1 MFKEMTAAHA
11 SARNRRIRQAGPAVL
26 CVFLLA
32 ATLDL
37 WCRPKTV
44 PTDVEV
50 AERFVVALN
59 KGSTRDLV
67 SASGCPFVFR
77 NQEWESAK
85 DGSGF
90 VHGKSDDKSFK
101 NKKMLGTFFE
111 TLAAKVKIE
120 NEKAAANSP
129 SKDSLLLDNLKGAPA
144 DWQELNLVLFG
155 RGFGDVEHVAIVGVD
170 SATHRVR
177 GLYLN

>member
-1 MFKEMTAAHA
+1 MMTTTDR
-11 SARNRRIRQAGPAVL
+11 SFARNWMLRQMKIAVI
-26 CVFLLA
+26 CA
-32 ATLDL
+32 ALVAVVPDL
-37 WCRPKTV
+37 WSGPRTV

-50 AERFVVALN
+50 AERFVVSLN
-59 KGSTRDLV
+59 HGNTRDLV
-67 SASGCPFVFR
+67 SESECPFVFR
-77 NQEWESAK
+77 NQEWESAT

-90 VHGKSDDKSFK
+90 VHGKADDQSFK
-101 NKKMLGTFFE
+101 NKKALA
-111 TLAAKVKIE
+111 TLFSTLVSKVQIE
-120 NEKAAANSP
+120 NEKAATRPP

-144 DWQELNLVLFG
+144 DWQKLNLILFR

>member
-1 MFKEMTAAHA
+1 MITTDRT
-11 SARNRRIRQAGPAVL
+11 STRNRMLRRVKVVVICAALIAGVPE
-26 CVFLLA
+26 
-32 ATLDL
+32 L
-37 WCRPKTV
+37 WSRPRAL
-44 PTDVEV
+44 PTDIEL

-59 KGSTRDLV
+59 EGNTRNLV
-67 SASGCPFVFR
+67 SESRCPFVFR

-90 VHGKSDDKSFK
+90 VHGRADDQSFQ
-101 NKKMLGTFFE
+101 NKKALVTFFSA
-111 TLAAKVKIE
+111 LVSKVKIE
-120 NEKAAANSP
+120 NGKAATRPP
-129 SKDSLLLDNLKGAPA
+129 SKESLLLDNLKGAPA
-144 DWQELNLVLFG
+144 DWQQLNLIIFR